1 MHRNNEGETMNI
13 LLLGSGG
20 REHALALGLARNN
33 TLFIA
38 PGNPG
43 TKHVG
48 TNVSINPNDL
58 DEVTKWATS
67 NGIDLVVIGPE
78 APLVAGVAD
87 AVRAA
92 GVPAFGPSQ
101 AAAMLEGSKAFAKD
115 VMESAGVDTAA
126 SVACKTM
133 SEAQAA
139 LSRFEPPYV
148 VKNDGL
154 AAGKGVIVTPDID
167 AALAHAR
174 GCLGAPG
181 GALLVE
187 EFMDGP
193 EVSLFCVT
201 DGKTVVPLLPAQDFK
216 RALDNDEGPNTGGM
230 GAYCPLPWLPEGF
243 SDEVVAKVA
252 QPVVDEM
259 ARRGTSFVGLLYC
272 GLVVTSRGTR
282 VIEFNARFGDP
293 ETQVVLSLLETDLAE
308 LLFAAATGTLADFES
323 LRWSGAAGVGVVVSA
338 ENYPATPVLG
348 DLVEGIDEAESDPN
362 TRVYIAGVSEGEEGL
377 VTSGGRVLMVSATGK
392 TLAQA
397 RERAYEGVARISI
410 RGSHHRTDIAARA
423 ERIRI
428 PS

>member
-1 MHRNNEGETMNI
+1 MNI

-43 TKHVG
+43 TKLVG
-48 TNVSINPNDL
+48 TNIAVNPNDPV
-58 DEVTKWATS
+58 EVTKWATD
-67 NGIDLVVIGPE
+67 NDIDLVVIGPE

-87 AVRAA
+87 AVAA
-92 GVPAFGPSQ
+92 ARIPVFGPSQ
-101 AAAMLEGSKAFAKD
+101 AASMLEGSKAFAKD

-133 SEAQAA
+133 SEVEAA
-139 LSRFEPPYV
+139 LARFEPPYV

-154 AAGKGVIVTPDID
+154 AAGKGVIVTRELD
-167 AALAHAR
+167 AARAHAR
-174 GCLGAPG
+174 ACLEAPG
-181 GALLVE
+181 GAILIE

-216 RALDNDEGPNTGGM
+216 RALDNDEGLNTGGM

-243 SDEVVAKVA
+243 ADEVVAKVA

-259 ARRGTSFVGLLYC
+259 ARRGTPFVGLLYC
-272 GLVVTSRGTR
+272 GLVVTRRGIR

-293 ETQVVLSLLETDLAE
+293 ETQVVLSLLETDLAD
-308 LLFAAATGTLADFES
+308 LLFAAATGTLADFAP
-323 LRWSGAAGVGVVVSA
+323 LQWSEAAGVGVVVSA

-348 DLVEGIDEAESDPN
+348 DRVEGIEEAETEPN
-362 TRVYIAGVSEGEEGL
+362 TRVYIAGVSEGEACP

-397 RERAYEGVARISI
+397 RQRAYAGVAKISI
-410 RGSHHRTDIAARA
+410 RGSHHRTDIATRA
-423 ERIRI
+423 DQIRI
-428 PS
+428 PC

>member
-1 MHRNNEGETMNI
+1 MNI

-92 GVPAFGPSQ
+92 GLPVFGPSQ

-133 SEAQAA
+133 SEVEAA

-174 GCLGAPG
+174 GCLEAPG

-187 EFMDGP
+187 EFMNGP

-216 RALDNDEGPNTGGM
+216 RALDNDEGLNTGGM

-243 SDEVVAKVA
+243 ADEVVAKVA

-259 ARRGTSFVGLLYC
+259 ARRGTPFVGLLYC

-293 ETQVVLSLLETDLAE
+293 ETQVVLSLLETDLAQ
-308 LLFAAATGTLADFES
+308 LLFAAATGTLADFEP
-323 LRWSGAAGVGVVVSA
+323 LRWSEAAGVGVVVSA

-348 DLVEGIDEAESDPN
+348 DVVEGIDEAESDPN
-362 TRVYIAGVSEGEEGL
+362 TCVYIAGVSEVEDGL

-392 TLAQA
+392 TIAQA
-397 RERAYEGVARISI
+397 RERAYDGVAKISI
-410 RGSHHRTDIAARA
+410 RGSHHRTDIAART
-423 ERIRI
+423 EQIRI

>member
-1 MHRNNEGETMNI
+1 MNI

-43 TKHVG
+43 TKLVG
-48 TNVSINPNDL
+48 TNIAVNPNDPV
-58 DEVTKWATS
+58 EVTEWATD
-67 NGIDLVVIGPE
+67 NDIDLVVIGPE

-87 AVRAA
+87 AVAA
-92 GVPAFGPSQ
+92 ARIPVFGPSQ
-101 AAAMLEGSKAFAKD
+101 AASMLEGSKAFAKD

-133 SEAQAA
+133 SEVEAA
-139 LSRFEPPYV
+139 LARFEPPYV

-154 AAGKGVIVTPDID
+154 AAGKGVIVTRELD
-167 AALAHAR
+167 AARAHAR
-174 GCLGAPG
+174 ACLEAPG
-181 GALLVE
+181 GAILIE

-216 RALDNDEGPNTGGM
+216 RALDNDEGLNTGGM

-243 SDEVVAKVA
+243 ADEVVAKVA

-259 ARRGTSFVGLLYC
+259 ARRGTPFVGLLYC
-272 GLVVTSRGTR
+272 GLVVTRRGIR

-293 ETQVVLSLLETDLAE
+293 ETQVVLSLLETDLAD
-308 LLFAAATGTLADFES
+308 LLFAAATGTLADFAP
-323 LRWSGAAGVGVVVSA
+323 LQWSEAAGVGVVVSA

-348 DLVEGIDEAESDPN
+348 DRVEGIEEAETEPN
-362 TRVYIAGVSEGEEGL
+362 TRVYIAGVSEGEAGP

-397 RERAYEGVARISI
+397 RQRAYAGVAKISI
-410 RGSHHRTDIAARA
+410 RGSHHRTDIATRA
-423 ERIRI
+423 DQIRI
-428 PS
+428 PR

>member
-1 MHRNNEGETMNI
+1 MNI

-43 TKHVG
+43 TKLVG
-48 TNVSINPNDL
+48 TNIAVNPNDPV
-58 DEVTKWATS
+58 EVTKWATD
-67 NGIDLVVIGPE
+67 NDIDLVVIGPE

-87 AVRAA
+87 AVAA
-92 GVPAFGPSQ
+92 ARIPVFGPSQ
-101 AAAMLEGSKAFAKD
+101 AASMLEGSKAFAKD
-115 VMESAGVDTAA
+115 VMGSASVDTAA

-133 SEAQAA
+133 SEVEAA
-139 LSRFEPPYV
+139 LARFEPPYV

-154 AAGKGVIVTPDID
+154 AAGKGVIVTRELD

-174 GCLGAPG
+174 ACLEAPG
-181 GALLVE
+181 GAILIE

-216 RALDNDEGPNTGGM
+216 RALDNDEGLNTGGM

-243 SDEVVAKVA
+243 TDEVVAKVA
-252 QPVVDEM
+252 QPVIDEM
-259 ARRGTSFVGLLYC
+259 ARRGTPFVGLLYC
-272 GLVVTSRGTR
+272 GLVVTRRGIR

-293 ETQVVLSLLETDLAE
+293 ETQVVLSLLETDLAD
-308 LLFAAATGTLADFES
+308 LLFAAATGTLADFAP
-323 LRWSGAAGVGVVVSA
+323 LQWSEAAGVGVVVSA

-348 DLVEGIDEAESDPN
+348 DRVEGIEEAETEPN
-362 TRVYIAGVSEGEEGL
+362 TRVYIAGVSEGEAGP

-397 RERAYEGVARISI
+397 RQRAYAGVAKISI
-410 RGSHHRTDIAARA
+410 RGSHHRTDIATRA
-423 ERIRI
+423 DQIRI
-428 PS
+428 PR